1 LTSYNQ
7 GTHELLGYS
16 PAETIGKPL
25 QDFLK
30 GGNEEF
36 RRIQGA
42 LKTLDRVHDF
52 ETELIGKG
60 QRNVPV
66 QLSACSLKD
75 EKGHRIGIIAICRDL
90 SRVRNLEAEIRQKDR
105 FCASVLRDS
114 TDAIFTLDS
123 KERITSW
130 NKGAEAIFGYT
141 EEEML
146 GRSFE
151 VLLPDHLSGQ
161 GELEK
166 ISKIA
171 SSEGLLRSYQTQRLT
186 KDGRLIDVLF
196 TRTAIKDDQGN
207 LVGFSSVLKDIT
219 EQKLIDR
226 HMVQMEKLSAI
237 GELAAG
243 LAHEIKNPL
252 AGIKGAIEVIRD
264 TMSEENPHRVILREV
279 LSEVSRIDRCVLNL
293 LSYAK
298 PKRPEF
304 VETNP
309 VGLIRDVLSF
319 IHKVA
324 DAKGI
329 FLNLQL
335 AGEIPPVTGDENDL
349 KQLFMNLIL
358 NSIEAIEEKGH
369 VWITAKVTA
378 GLRLN
383 VEISDDGPG
392 IPPGRLDKIFQPFYT
407 SKKQGTGLGLATCKR
422 IVSEHGGEIRVE
434 SEVGCGTRVVIDLP
448 LSSGV
453 PMSLALR

>member
-1 LTSYNQ
+1 
-7 GTHELLGYS
+7 
-16 PAETIGKPL
+16 
-25 QDFLK
+25 
-30 GGNEEF
+30 
-36 RRIQGA
+36 
-42 LKTLDRVHDF
+42 
-52 ETELIGKG
+52 
-60 QRNVPV
+60 
-66 QLSACSLKD
+66 
-75 EKGHRIGIIAICRDL
+75 
-90 SRVRNLEAEIRQKDR
+90 
-105 FCASVLRDS
+105 
-114 TDAIFTLDS
+114 
-123 KERITSW
+123 
-130 NKGAEAIFGYT
+130 
-141 EEEML
+141 
-146 GRSFE
+146 
-151 VLLPDHLSGQ
+151 LLPDHLSGQ

-166 ISKIA
+166 ISRIA

-264 TMSEENPHRVILREV
+264 TMSEENPHRMILAEV

-304 VETNP
+304 MKTNL
-309 VGLIRDVLSF
+309 VGIIRDVLSF
-319 IHKVA
+319 LHKVA

-329 FLNLQL
+329 LLNLQL
-335 AGEIPPVTGDENDL
+335 NGEIPPVTGDENDL

-369 VWITAKVTA
+369 VWIRTKITAD
-378 GLRLN
+378 LRLN

-392 IPPGRLDKIFQPFYT
+392 IPPDRLDKIFQPFYT

-422 IVSEHGGEIRVE
+422 IVSEHGGEIQVE
-434 SEVGCGTRVVIDLP
+434 SELGCGTRVFIELP
-448 LSSGV
+448 LNSGV